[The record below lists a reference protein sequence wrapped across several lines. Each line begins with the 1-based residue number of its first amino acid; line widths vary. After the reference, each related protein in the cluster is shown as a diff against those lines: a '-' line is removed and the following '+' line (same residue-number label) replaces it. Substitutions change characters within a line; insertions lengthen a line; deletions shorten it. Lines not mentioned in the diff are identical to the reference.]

1 MGFAD
6 LQPSVSTR
14 CDLAFL
20 FSVKIFIILLSQ
32 ARTKV
37 SIAHG
42 AVVAYKVIS
51 NGFHRDTHL

>member
-6 LQPSVSTR
+6 SQPSVSTR

-20 FSVKIFIILLSQ
+20 FSVKIILLLQ

-51 NGFHRDTHL
+51 NGFYRNTLL

>member
-6 LQPSVSTR
+6 LQASVSTR

-20 FSVKIFIILLSQ
+20 FSVKIILLSQ

-51 NGFHRDTHL
+51 NGFYRDTLM